1 MHLHRSAWRGLALT
15 ALPVVAYLGAAS
27 TAAAVTVTFDGPPAV
42 VGASANTVYASSPG
56 VVFNPGIPLPGG
68 EVSCGTLVIASPL
81 AASAPNGARLNCGTG
96 EFPLR
101 PLLHAAFTTRT
112 YRQVSLSVGSAYTRT
127 MQLVGYD
134 SAGQAVAQTAGI
146 SIAGGTRQTLS
157 MTAGVSEISTFVLR
171 TLAGP
176 EGSDVVVDDI
186 DLPDPPLAGAPAIQ
200 VTRIGGGPVEV
211 PQGFDASAEVALY
224 RVNGSVGAVNWTVT
238 GLPSGVRAPLI
249 TPTANGVR
257 LWFTADRTAPPTAD
271 PVPMTVTAT
280 PVAPGAGSASR
291 SVSIPVAVRPAIEV
305 SAPAEAQAPSCGP
318 AGVTYRI
325 APHVGP
331 SRWIVDGLP
340 SGVRALINGA
350 PIDAVTPTVDGNPR
364 LAQLTFETTAA
375 LPADARVSVGLAS
388 QNGLYRSVATL
399 TLRPG
404 TFRAT
409 VTPSAGRP
417 PEALQPG
424 TTVTLRGD
432 GICPGLPGGGALR
445 FGNDLALAP
454 FTLSAD
460 GRTLTAQVPRLATS
474 GPIGIVPNP
483 NVPAQRIDGPAF
495 RVEGFRERSGFAFP
509 NYTPSIT
516 FANMEDAFGAR
527 ATRISVNSCALF
539 GRSCTIIT
547 PIPDPFALAMW
558 GVAAATIGGGD
569 GGVCFGISRTVTQL
583 RRGILDPRSFPPGN
597 ASAAF
602 DLTGPGGASP
612 QLIERVNA
620 NQLTVMSAEMLASY
634 LAEAAGNALTGTP
647 AGLRARVEEGLRA
660 GRPPALSLRQGGSA
674 TMLHVV
680 LAYDVTDAP
689 QGGFHIWVHDSNMPF
704 TTGVQLRGGEAPT
717 NELEP
722 GGMTHR
728 SRMENS
734 RIWVRPDGSWSM
746 PSTGMSAGA
755 GSLGNIV
762 VFDDAANPAVPTLP
776 TAANAASKA
785 FLYLLNTASARSD
798 GAATAAQR
806 DGDGGWEIGEVTA
819 AGRDLLDDG
828 PAIAGAAP
836 RAALWQP
843 AVGVPSDVRGV
854 VLPAGTGPV
863 TVSAAGRG
871 GGTQTQTLLGPG
883 VVASVTA
890 APDEGALDTATLDPA
905 RGAIAFAPGG
915 GARPV
920 GASMTVRSRDGRALS
935 VDVDGRAAEEGL
947 RLGIDPATGGVS
959 LTTDVAGTLALRL
972 STVSAAGATAVSTR
986 VRVGAGEGV
995 VIPGAAFR
1003 SLPQGV
1009 RYRTSRGRRGVLPA
1023 SALRGTAPRVRI
1035 LSAAVR
1041 GRKLVVRARVLTG
1054 ATGATRV
1061 TLLAGRRSGT
1071 PTTLTTGVR
1080 SAVVQLSMPRPRRG
1094 TTLVQV
1100 VATRLDTAPG
1110 VPVASAGRATRSL
1123 RVR

>member
-1 MHLHRSAWRGLALT
+1 MPPRST
-15 ALPVVAYLGAAS
+15 ACRRRILIAAS
-27 TAAAVTVTFDGPPAV
+27 AGALLACAPTAAAVTVTFDGPPAV
-42 VGASANTVYASSPG
+42 VGSSANTVYASNPG

-81 AASAPNGARLNCGTG
+81 ASSAPNGAWLNCGTT

-101 PLLHAAFTTRT
+101 PLLHGAFTTKT

-134 SAGQAVAQTAGI
+134 AAGLAVAQTTGV
-146 SIAGGTRQTLS
+146 SIAAGTRQTLS
-157 MTAGVSEISTFVLR
+157 MNAGVSEISTFVLR

-176 EGSDVVVDDI
+176 GGSDVVVDDI

-211 PQGFDASAEVALY
+211 PQGADASAEVALY
-224 RVNGSVGAVNWTVT
+224 RVNGSVGAVDWTAT
-238 GLPSGVRAPLI
+238 GLPAGVGAPLF
-249 TPTANGVR
+249 TPTANGMRVR
-257 LWFTADRTAPPTAD
+257 FTATRTAPPTSD
-271 PVPMTVTAT
+271 PVPVTVTAT
-280 PVAPGAGSASR
+280 PLVPGAGAVPR
-291 SVSIPVAVRPAIEV
+291 TVTIPVAVRPAIEV
-305 SAPAEAQAPSCGP
+305 TAPAEAQAPSCGP

-325 APHVGP
+325 APHVGA
-331 SRWIVDGLP
+331 SRWVAEGIP
-340 SGVRALINGA
+340 PGVTALINGA
-350 PIDAVTPTVDGNPR
+350 PIDVVSPTVDGNPR
-364 LAQLTFETTAA
+364 LAQLTFETTGP
-375 LPADARVSVGLAS
+375 LPVDARVAVGIAS
-388 QNGLYRSVATL
+388 RDGLYRSVATL
-399 TLRPG
+399 MLRPG

-409 VTPSAGRP
+409 VSPAAGRP
-417 PEALQPG
+417 PESLQPG
-424 TTVTLRGD
+424 TTVTLTGD
-432 GICPGLPGGGALR
+432 GICTGLSGAAALR
-445 FGNDLALAP
+445 FGNDQALAP
-454 FTLSAD
+454 FTRSAD
-460 GRTLTAQVPRLATS
+460 GRTITAQVPRLATS
-474 GPIGIVPNP
+474 GLIGIVPNS

-495 RVEGFRERSGFAFP
+495 RVEGFRERSGFAFR

-516 FANMEDAFGAR
+516 FANMETAFGRR
-527 ATRISVNSCALF
+527 ATRISLNSCSLF
-539 GRSCTIIT
+539 GGDCTVIT

-597 ASAAF
+597 ASAPF

-634 LAEAAGNALTGTP
+634 LAEAAGSALTGTP

-660 GRPPALSLRQGGSA
+660 GRLPALSLRQGGSVSV
-674 TMLHVV
+674 LHVV

-689 QGGFHIWVHDSNMPF
+689 QGGFHTWVHDSNMPF
-704 TTGVQLRGGEAPT
+704 TTGVQLRGGEALT

-722 GGMTHR
+722 RGATHR
-728 SRMENS
+728 SRMEDS
-734 RIWVRPDGSWSM
+734 RIWVRPDGSWSI
-746 PSTGMSAGA
+746 PSSGMSAGA

-785 FLYLLNTASARSD
+785 FLYLLNTATART
-798 GAATAAQR
+798 GGTATAAQT
-806 DGDGGWEIGEVTA
+806 GDGAGWEIGTVTA
-819 AGRDLLDDG
+819 AGRDLLDQAPG
-828 PAIAGAAP
+828 IAGDSP
-836 RAALWQP
+836 RAAVWQP
-843 AVGVPSDVRGV
+843 PVGVPSDVQGV

-863 TVSAAGRG
+863 SVSAAGRG
-871 GGTQTQTLLGPG
+871 GGRQTQTLVGPG

-890 APDEGALDTATLDPA
+890 ASDAGALDTATLDPA

-915 GARPV
+915 GTRPV

-935 VDVDGRAAEEGL
+935 VDVDGRAADEGL

-972 STVSAAGATAVSTR
+972 STISPAGATAVSTR
-986 VRVGAGEGV
+986 VRVAAGEGV
-995 VIPGAAFR
+995 AIPGAAFR

-1009 RYRTSRGRRGVLPA
+1009 RYRTTRGRRGVLPTA
-1023 SALRGTAPRVRI
+1023 ALRVTAPRVRI

-1041 GRKLVVRARVLTG
+1041 GRNLIVRARVLTG

-1071 PTTLTTGVR
+1071 PSTLRPGVR
-1080 SAVVQLSMPRPRRG
+1080 NTVVQLRMPRPRRG
-1094 TTLVQV
+1094 TTFVQV
-1100 VATRLDTAPG
+1100 VATRLDDGPG